1 MKRVR
6 RSHGHPGTRT
16 RRQYEGY
23 GGGLGTGA
31 GLAAGFRV
39 GSGMGFGV
47 AFGAGA
53 TGGLAAVFAAGL
65 GDAVEAPAP
74 VPYP

>member
-1 MKRVR
+1 V
-6 RSHGHPGTRT
+6 
-16 RRQYEGY
+16 
-23 GGGLGTGA
+23 
-31 GLAAGFRV
+31 
-39 GSGMGFGV
+39 GFGV

-53 TGGLAAVFAAGL
+53 IGELAPVFAAGL